1 MASASTLA
9 AGMCGFA
16 IGSDSAG
23 SVRLPAALCGLV
35 GFKPSMGIWSTDGV
49 FSLSPTFD
57 TVGTL
62 TWSVSDAIRV
72 FAALTGQAAPTPPVG
87 RLRRQLREEVGE
99 APSGHRQEP
108 AVRGDAHDRLGD
120 AEGDELGVRDPA
132 TGVGPSFWQEVVGC
146 AINHRAESVEV
157 GVHRGLSVDG
167 VFGTV
172 GFGLSAL
179 LSLGMADL
187 VESII

>member
-72 FAALTGQAAPTPPVG
+72 FAALTGQAAPTPPAASVQELGHELRKHLAVLQSVSVLREGGRIPGWIVG
-87 RLRRQLREEVGE
+87 RKPDDPAAQKIVVQLFHELSFRPNAVEHLEQQCAQQLLRR
-99 APSGHRQEP
+99 
-108 AVRGDAHDRLGD
+108 DR
-120 AEGDELGVRDPA
+120 
-132 TGVGPSFWQEVVGC
+132 GPSLVVRRC
-146 AINHRAESVEV
+146 FASR
-157 GVHRGLSVDG
+157 
-167 VFGTV
+167 
-172 GFGLSAL
+172 SA
-179 LSLGMADL
+179 SCTAACWP
-187 VESII
+187 